1 MSFYQF
7 TPQDGEPYGSFE
19 TFYCDLDSFKE
30 CKGADGLYYVNQSDY
45 TPDGGQLE
53 EDLPNLVGFY
63 WQSCFPGC
71 LPDGDAIGP
80 FKTEDEAI
88 ANANS

>member
-1 MSFYQF
+1 
-7 TPQDGEPYGSFE
+7 
-19 TFYCDLDSFKE
+19 
-30 CKGADGLYYVNQSDY
+30 VNQSDY